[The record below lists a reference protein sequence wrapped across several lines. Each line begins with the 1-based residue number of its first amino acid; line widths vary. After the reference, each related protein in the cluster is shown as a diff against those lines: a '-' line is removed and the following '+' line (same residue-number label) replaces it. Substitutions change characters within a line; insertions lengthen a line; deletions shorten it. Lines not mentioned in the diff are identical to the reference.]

1 MRRTALITGASKG
14 IGRELAIIF
23 ARQGYDLVLV
33 ARSKALLE
41 ELGKRL
47 SKKYKIEVTT
57 IEKDLTCKEAPEEI
71 FQELEGRRIDILVN
85 NAGFGD
91 YKEFAHS
98 EWEKQ
103 YLMIQLNITALMH
116 MTKLFLPN
124 MIKQGYGKVLNLAST
139 AAFLPGPNMSV
150 YYASKAAVL
159 SFSQAI
165 SKELKGCNVTVTAL
179 CPGPTST
186 NFERTAGLINSKLL
200 HSLKVTDAKKVAL
213 YGYKALMKGKPVAVE
228 GLFNKMLI
236 ISTKLA
242 PRGVVLAMIDQ
253 IQSKLR
259 EGQPA
264 DEQLAD
270 RQPTDG
276 QPTDGQPAK
285 E

>member
-47 SKKYKIEVTT
+47 SKKYKMEVTT

-186 NFERTAGLINSKLL
+186 NFERTAGLINSKLF

-264 DEQLAD
+264 DEQPA
-270 RQPTDG
+270 DG
-276 QPTDGQPAK
+276 QLTK

>member
-186 NFERTAGLINSKLL
+186 NFERTAGLINSKLF

-236 ISTKLA
+236 LSTKLA

-264 DEQLAD
+264 DEQPA
-270 RQPTDG
+270 DG
-276 QPTDGQPAK
+276 QLEK

>member
-33 ARSKALLE
+33 ARSKAILE

-186 NFERTAGLINSKLL
+186 NFERTAGLINSKLF

-236 ISTKLA
+236 LSTKLA

-264 DEQLAD
+264 DEQH
-270 RQPTDG
+270 TDG
-276 QPTDGQPAK
+276 QSADKQPA
-285 E
+285 EE

>member
-41 ELGKRL
+41 ELGKKL
-47 SKKYKIEVTT
+47 CKKYKIEVTT

-103 YLMIQLNITALMH
+103 YLMIQLNVTALMH

-186 NFERTAGLINSKLL
+186 NFERTAGLINSRLF

-228 GLFNKMLI
+228 GLFNKMLV

-264 DEQLAD
+264 D
-270 RQPTDG
+270 G
-276 QPTDGQPAK
+276 QPAEGQPAK

>member
-186 NFERTAGLINSKLL
+186 NFERTAGLINSKLF

-276 QPTDGQPAK
+276 QPAK

>member
-1 MRRTALITGASKG
+1 MKRTALITGASKG

-23 ARQGYDLVLV
+23 AQQGFDLVLV
-33 ARSKALLE
+33 ARSREMLE

-47 SKKYKIEVTT
+47 HKKYKIDVTV
-57 IEKDLTCKEAPEEI
+57 IEKDLTIKDAPEEI
-71 FQELEGRRIDILVN
+71 YQALEGRSVDILVN

-103 YLMIQLNITALMH
+103 YLMIQLNVTALMH
-116 MTKLFLPN
+116 MTKLFLPE
-124 MIKQGYGKVLNLAST
+124 MIERGYGRILNLAST

-159 SFSQAI
+159 SFSQAL
-165 SKELKGCNVTVTAL
+165 SKELKGSNVTVTAL

-186 NFERTAGLINSKLL
+186 NFERTAGLINSKLF

-213 YGYKALMKGKPVAVE
+213 YGYKSLMKGKPVAVE
-228 GLFNKMLI
+228 GLSNKLLI
-236 ISTKLA
+236 IGAKLA
-242 PRGVVLAMIDQ
+242 PRGVVLSMIDQ

-264 DEQLAD
+264 D
-270 RQPTDG
+270 
-276 QPTDGQPAK
+276 K
-285 E
+285 

>member
-186 NFERTAGLINSKLL
+186 NFERTAGLINSKLF

-253 IQSKLR
+253 IQ
-259 EGQPA
+259 
-264 DEQLAD
+264 D
-270 RQPTDG
+270 R
-276 QPTDGQPAK
+276 K
-285 E
+285 SVV

>member
-186 NFERTAGLINSKLL
+186 NFERTAGLINSKLF

-236 ISTKLA
+236 LSTKLA

-264 DEQLAD
+264 DGQLAD

-276 QPTDGQPAK
+276 QPAK